1 MALDLTCPEC
11 DGEGTVLTSRHGG
24 NDPDTWY
31 IACETCGGVGER
43 RILCDGFRCD
53 APATE
58 AVTFPSGETEHYC
71 AACAALAR
79 ADMALDEDDLTR
91 RGFGT

>member
-1 MALDLTCPEC
+1 MTLDLTCPEC
-11 DGEGTVLTSRHGG
+11 DGEGTVLTSHHGG
-24 NDPDTWY
+24 NDPNTWY
-31 IACETCGGVGER
+31 IACQTCGGVGER

-58 AVTFPSGETEHYC
+58 AVIFPTGETEHYC
-71 AACAALAR
+71 DACAAVVR
-79 ADMALDEDDLTR
+79 ADLALDDDDLTE